1 MNAEPS
7 SKRLHVFTALILAGV
22 FVAGGVAGAGLTV
35 LLRAERRPAAPPPRP
50 HQLPPPLRELQ
61 LTPDQERRAR
71 EVAERYRG
79 EMEAAV
85 QEAFPKV
92 RAVQER
98 MDADLRTLLTPEQAA
113 RFDELRAR
121 RPPGPFPMGPRMH
134 GPPPGEGAGP
144 QPPPPGERPPGMAPP
159 PGPPPGAPPPR

>member
-7 SKRLHVFTALILAGV
+7 TQRLHVFTALILAGV

-35 LLRAERRPAAPPPRP
+35 LLRAERRPDAPPPRP
-50 HQLPPPLRELQ
+50 HLLPPPLRELQ

-98 MDADLRTLLTPEQAA
+98 MDADLRALLTPEQAA

-134 GPPPGEGAGP
+134 GPPPGDGAAP
-144 QPPPPGERPPGMAPP
+144 PPPPPGERPPG
-159 PGPPPGAPPPR
+159 GRPPGAPPPR